1 MDQEDRQFFLAFC
14 SEVRDWRKD
23 LGLSQA
29 ELARLIGVSP
39 SWVSMMEHGD
49 ILPAYPKRQRVRL
62 VLEDLEF
69 KRAAKRLRQI
79 GSPDKLLHIKAK
91 ETRRAEWGDS
101 LLKK

>member
-1 MDQEDRQFFLAFC
+1 MDREDRQFVLDFC

-29 ELARLIGVSP
+29 ELARLIDVSP

-69 KRAAKRLRQI
+69 KRVAKRLRQM
-79 GSPDKLLHIKAK
+79 GM
-91 ETRRAEWGDS
+91 AEDLS
-101 LLKK
+101 TNPKNSIERERD

>member
-1 MDQEDRQFFLAFC
+1 MDREDRQFILDFC
-14 SEVRDWRKD
+14 SGVRGWRKD

-29 ELARLIGVSP
+29 GLARLIGVSP

-69 KRAAKRLRQI
+69 KRAAKRLRHI
-79 GSPDKLLHIKAK
+79 GMS
-91 ETRRAEWGDS
+91 EDS
-101 LLKK
+101 ITNPKNTGERER

>member
-1 MDQEDRQFFLAFC
+1 MEGGNMDQEDRRFVLNFC
-14 SEVRDWRKD
+14 SEVRRWRKD
-23 LGLSQA
+23 LALSQA

-49 ILPAYPKRQRVRL
+49 ILPAYPKRQRLRF

-79 GSPDKLLHIKAK
+79 GTYETSSTDKNHDA
-91 ETRRAEWGDS
+91 RDGR
-101 LLKK
+101 